1 MYRRCS
7 GKQYSIY
14 IKMIDN
20 SNGLFNNTYE
30 KESIYPRILSGGCY
44 DSRSQIPILYS
55 LLIKRDR

>member
-1 MYRRCS
+1 
-7 GKQYSIY
+7 
-14 IKMIDN
+14 MIDN